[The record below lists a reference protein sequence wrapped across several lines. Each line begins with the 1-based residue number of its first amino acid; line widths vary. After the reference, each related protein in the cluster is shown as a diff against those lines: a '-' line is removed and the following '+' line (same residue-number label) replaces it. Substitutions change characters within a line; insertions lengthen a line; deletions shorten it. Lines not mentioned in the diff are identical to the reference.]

1 MLPPMSP
8 SPHPLRQTLP
18 ADPLPRHRHAAPYW
32 AIVLA
37 GGYEEAGD
45 HGRRRVSA
53 GDLIAHGAFEAHLNR
68 FAPNGATVL
77 NLPTEAVPPQAF
89 GRLADVDAV
98 VRLVE
103 RDPIQAVAL
112 ILDGFEAIAPRALD
126 WPDQLAAALTQ
137 DPSAEIGAWA
147 RARGLSGEHV
157 ARGFRQVFG
166 VSPRRFRLE
175 ARARAALGD
184 LIHGR
189 ASLAGVAADR
199 GFTDQ
204 AHMSRAVQA
213 VTGRTPGLWRRSTA
227 YKTGT

>member
-1 MLPPMSP
+1 LAAAVVGPQSETMSP

-53 GDLIAHGAFEAHLNR
+53 GDVIAHGAFEAHLNR
-68 FAPNGATVL
+68 FAPGGAMVL
-77 NLPTEAVPPQAF
+77 NLPTDQLSPQAF

-98 VRLVE
+98 ARLAE
-103 RDPIQAVAL
+103 HDAGEAVAL
-112 ILDGFEAIAPRALD
+112 ILAGFEAIAPSDLD
-126 WPDQLAAALTQ
+126 WPDQLAAALTE
-137 DPSAEIGAWA
+137 DPSTEIGAWA
-147 RARGLSGEHV
+147 RKRGLSGEHV
-157 ARGFRQVFG
+157 ARGFRKVFG
-166 VSPRRFRLE
+166 TSPRRFRLE
-175 ARARAALGD
+175 ARGRAALGD

-189 ASLAGVAADR
+189 APLADVAADR

-204 AHMSRAVQA
+204 APSR
-213 VTGRTPGLWRRSTA
+213 R
-227 YKTGT
+227 